1 MIRALVALVLT
12 LAGLLLAAVVLLLGS
27 PFWLVAALT
36 RTLAARLSPPVL
48 GWRQLFAFDP
58 ALGWRAKPNLD
69 CRCVDQWGD
78 VFHVVTDQHGWPG
91 RRGLEE
97 CRIVVFGDS
106 HAFGYGVDHAA
117 AFPQLCPEARVKAV
131 GVPGYNL
138 VQELLL
144 MEQLAPRLAG
154 KLVVWL
160 VYVGNDLHESLSPE
174 MSGYRTPFVR
184 RLEGGA
190 AWEIVREHLSPATW
204 RASDSL
210 RSRNWYATLAAL
222 HRDTFLAERAY
233 SACAFLL
240 DAGARLSRQAGFS
253 LAVMTVPAPL
263 ALAGPEAEGPGWRY
277 RAVMDP
283 ELPDRRIRAIC
294 DDLGL
299 PFVPLMKRLSLA
311 DYKRQDDHWTEDG
324 HRRVAAVL
332 AELPAAL
339 AAAPAPAPAAPA
351 APPAAVPVAG

>member
-12 LAGLLLAAVVLLLGS
+12 PVGLLVAAAVLLLGS

-36 RTLAARLSPPVL
+36 RALAAWLSPPVL

-69 CRCVDQWGD
+69 CRCVDELGD
-78 VFHVVTDQHGWPG
+78 AFHVVTDEHGWPG
-91 RRGLEE
+91 RRPLEDS
-97 CRIVVFGDS
+97 RIVVFGDS
-106 HAFGYGVDHAA
+106 HAFGFGVDHAA
-117 AFPQLCPEARVKAV
+117 AFPQLHPEARVKAI

-174 MSGYRTPFVR
+174 MNGYRTPFVR
-184 RLEGGA
+184 RLEGGTT
-190 AWEIVREHLSPATW
+190 WEIVREHLSPAAW
-204 RASDSL
+204 RASDSV

-263 ALAGPEAEGPGWRY
+263 ALAPLEAEGPGRRY
-277 RAVMDP
+277 RALMDR
-283 ELPDRRIRAIC
+283 ELPDRRIRRMC
-294 DDLGL
+294 DRLGL
-299 PFVPLMKRLSLA
+299 PFVALMKRLTLA

-324 HRRVAAVL
+324 HRQVAAVL
-332 AELPAAL
+332 AELPGAL
-339 AAAPAPAPAAPA
+339 AAASAPAAPA
-351 APPAAVPVAG
+351 APPTAVPVAG